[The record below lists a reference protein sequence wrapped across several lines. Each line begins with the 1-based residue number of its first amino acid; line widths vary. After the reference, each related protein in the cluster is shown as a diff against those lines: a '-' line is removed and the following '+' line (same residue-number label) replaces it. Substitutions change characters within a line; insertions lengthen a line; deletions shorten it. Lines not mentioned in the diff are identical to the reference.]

1 MKYKYTQDFKDID
14 STSLGIAGGKGANLG
29 EMTKAG
35 FPVPPGF
42 IINTDAYS
50 DFVNSYSEMDLIY
63 NKLKNIKSEDL
74 DEVRKTGKL
83 IRETIEKIDIPKQLK
98 NEVSERLKEFGED
111 NYFAVRSS
119 ATAEDLP
126 GASFAGQQDTFLN
139 ITGLEN
145 ILINIRKCWVSLF
158 TDRAILYRIEKG
170 FSHQDVKLS
179 AVIQKMVRPDVSG
192 ILFTVDPVSGNRNKM
207 TIDAGF
213 GLGEALVSGLINP
226 DNYIVDKK
234 NISILSANI
243 QEKKIAIYPDGSG
256 GTVTKNLEKEQSIS
270 RTLNDS
276 LIKELCQ
283 IALKVE
289 THYGTPQDIE
299 WALEGGKFYLLQT
312 RPVTTLFPLPESP
325 RGREDHRIYI
335 SLGHIQVM
343 TAPVSPMGRSVL
355 SLFLPFGRPRKPGV
369 YNPYI
374 AEAGERIYIEV
385 TPFMTRKFIRGKY
398 SSGLQGVDYLMG
410 KGVQESLS
418 YLDVTNGIKDFEK
431 KMNFSSVFYYARKI
445 IPFLLKSN
453 LVKNPIKNR
462 KATADRLEKQF
473 SLLKNNYEETI
484 KTSDRLIYLRTQLE
498 DFIDFVAFL
507 LGTMAPALISW
518 KKIGTNVRNWVKDDT
533 LEEELSAIER
543 GLIGNITTEM
553 DLETGDL
560 ADLLK
565 HLPKLLSLL
574 QASDLSSSTLEK
586 GRDLDDTED
595 FFAAWDKFMTR
606 FGIRG
611 LSEIDIKN
619 ARWEENPESLL
630 KMLLSQSENEN
641 IGTHRKH
648 FNNLTSQAEQA
659 VEKLGKQVRTSAPGF
674 IGYLR
679 ARKINKLLSLYRGY
693 MPLREHGKYYLMRL
707 MSLIRQ
713 EITISSK
720 LLAAK
725 SVLVNKDFIWFLEIN
740 ELIELVSKVEN
751 EEYTSSEEID
761 LLQGK
766 IEKRKERFER
776 FKDIEPPRVILGN
789 GTIPRPS
796 YNMDGIPDG
805 ALPGMAV
812 SAGIVEGFAKVITD
826 PGKESIKSG
835 EILVAPFTD
844 PAWTPLFINASAVV
858 IEVGGLMTHGSVIAR
873 EYGIPAVVSVE
884 NVTKKIKTGQKIRVN
899 GDLGYVEIIE

>member
-1 MKYKYTQDFKDID
+1 MNYKYTQTFKDID

-42 IINTDAYS
+42 IINTVAYT
-50 DFVNSYSEMDLIY
+50 DFINSYSEMDLIY
-63 NKLKNIKSEDL
+63 NKLKKLNSDDL

-83 IRETIEKIDIPKQLK
+83 IRETIEKIDVPEKLSK
-98 NEVSERLKEFGED
+98 EVSERLKEFGED
-111 NYFAVRSS
+111 NFFAVRSS

-139 ITGLEN
+139 IKGLEN

-158 TDRAILYRIEKG
+158 TDRAILYRMEKG
-170 FSHQDVKLS
+170 FSHREVKLS
-179 AVIQKMVRPDVSG
+179 AVIQKMARPDVSG
-192 ILFTVDPVSGNRNKM
+192 ILFTVDPVSGNRNSM

-226 DNYIVDKK
+226 DNYILDKK
-234 NISILSANI
+234 SFAILSANI
-243 QEKKIAIYPDGSG
+243 QEKKIAIYPNGKG
-256 GTVTKNLEKEQSIS
+256 GIVTKKLEREQSML

-276 LIKELCQ
+276 QIKELCK
-283 IALKVE
+283 IALKIE
-289 THYGTPQDIE
+289 NHYGTPQDIE
-299 WALEGGKFYLLQT
+299 WALEDGIFYLLQT

-325 RGREDHRIYI
+325 RGREDHRIYV

-355 SLFLPFGRPRKPGV
+355 SLFLPFGRPKKPGV

-385 TPFMTRKFIRGKY
+385 TPFMTRKFIREKY
-398 SSGLQGVDYLMG
+398 STGLQGVDYLMG

-418 YLDVTNGIKDFEK
+418 YSGVIKGIKEFEK
-431 KMNFSSVFYYARKI
+431 KIQISSVFYYARKV

-453 LVKNPIKNR
+453 LAKNPVKNR
-462 KATADRLEKQF
+462 KAAAARLEKNF
-473 SLLKNNYEETI
+473 SILKNNYEEI
-484 KTSDRLIYLRTQLE
+484 VKTSDRLIYLRTQLE
-498 DFIDFVAFL
+498 GFIDFVAFL

-518 KKIGTNVRNWVKDDT
+518 KKIGTNVRSWVEDDT

-565 HLPKLLSLL
+565 HSTKLVSLL
-574 QASDLSSSTLEK
+574 KISSLNNSTLDK
-586 GRDLDDTED
+586 GRSLESTEE
-595 FFAAWDKFMTR
+595 FFAAWDKFIAR

-619 ARWEENPESLL
+619 ARWKENPESLL
-630 KMLLSQSENEN
+630 KMMISQSENEKS
-641 IGTHRKH
+641 GSHRKH
-648 FNNLTSQAEQA
+648 FNNLTVQAEAA
-659 VEKLGKQVRTSAPGF
+659 VEKLVNQVRSSAPGF
-674 IGYLR
+674 IGYFR

-707 MSLIRQ
+707 MSLIRH
-713 EITISSK
+713 EIKNSTI
-720 LLAAK
+720 LLADK
-725 SVLVNKDFIWFLEIN
+725 SVLLNKDLIWFLEIN
-740 ELIELVSKVEN
+740 ELIELVGKVEK
-751 EEYTSSEEID
+751 EENLSSGEIE
-761 LLQGK
+761 LLQKK
-766 IEKRKERFER
+766 IEERKERFER
-776 FKDIEPPRVILGN
+776 FKNIEPPRVILGN

-796 YNMDGIPDG
+796 YSTDGMPDG

-812 SAGIVEGFAKVITD
+812 SSGIVEGFAKVITD

-858 IEVGGLMTHGSVIAR
+858 IEVGGPMTHGSVIAR
-873 EYGIPAVVSVE
+873 EYGIPAVVSIE
-884 NVTKKIKTGQKIRVN
+884 NATKLITTGQKIRVN
-899 GDLGYVEIIE
+899 GDLGYVEIL